1 MGDGE
6 GAQTTANYFTLHTDT
21 TQQMVIVYAFS
32 QLGACPLTSC
42 KTMHVYTMLYS
53 LQVSHAQAR
62 YYDASRRECE
72 RSPRR

>member
-1 MGDGE
+1 
-6 GAQTTANYFTLHTDT
+6 
-21 TQQMVIVYAFS
+21 MVIVYAFS